1 MGRLNFMRTVTFL
14 SIYAGAAD
22 VGGLDLA
29 DMSVEQLASL
39 VRKINR
45 RVLKGW
51 KYDRFPELCPI
62 ERRLYRDE
70 YNNATAYVAPTVAA
84 PVEVFFT
91 AAGKYYQ
98 ALKATTGNPPAILTA
113 GVYVVDSANWAES
126 ASSYSGDD
134 WASGVAYVVKV
145 VVRNPADGR
154 YYACHTAH
162 TSGGSFDDAKFGI
175 LTPFAAYISLDQ
187 TAQTPIGEVIRL
199 TRNDPRVTPQTPG
212 VVPHTVRV
220 QGIIPISFNPPVAV
234 WLEFRRRVPVFTN
247 VLWDSGTAYVKDDRV
262 YLASTGECYEALQA
276 GTNQSPS
283 AANSTYWRKIEFPQV
298 LANFVTR
305 AAGSDVLRSDGQTQK
320 ADAEQGQ
327 AYAELSDDRTVE
339 VDAQVESQSIGVQ
352 TY

>member
-1 MGRLNFMRTVTFL
+1 MRTVTFL
-14 SIYAGAAD
+14 SVYAGAAD
-22 VGGLDLA
+22 IAGLDLA
-29 DMSVEQLASL
+29 DMSTAALASL

-45 RVLKGW
+45 RVLKAW

-70 YNNATAYVAPTVAA
+70 YNNGTAYVAPTATA

-98 ALKATTGNPPAILTA
+98 ALKATTGNPPATLTSGA
-113 GVYVVDSANWAES
+113 YVVDSAHWAES
-126 ASSYSGDD
+126 AASYSGND
-134 WASGVAYVVKV
+134 WATGVAYVVST

-154 YYACHTAH
+154 YYSCHTAH
-162 TSGGSFDDAKFGI
+162 TSGASFDSTKFGI
-175 LTPFAAYISLDQ
+175 LTPFAPYISLDQ
-187 TAQTPIGEVIRL
+187 TSQTPIGEVIRL

-220 QGIIPISFNPPVAV
+220 EGIIPIAFNPPVAV

-247 VLWDSGTAYVKDDRV
+247 VVWSAVTAYVVDDLV
-262 YLASTGECYEALQA
+262 YLAATGECYQAIQA
-276 GTNQSPS
+276 GTNQNPS
-283 AANSTYWRKIEFPQV
+283 VASSAYWRKIDFPQV
-298 LANFVTR
+298 LTNFVTR

-327 AYAELSDDRTVE
+327 AYAELTDDRTIE
-339 VDAQVESQSIGVQ
+339 VDSQVQSQSVGVE